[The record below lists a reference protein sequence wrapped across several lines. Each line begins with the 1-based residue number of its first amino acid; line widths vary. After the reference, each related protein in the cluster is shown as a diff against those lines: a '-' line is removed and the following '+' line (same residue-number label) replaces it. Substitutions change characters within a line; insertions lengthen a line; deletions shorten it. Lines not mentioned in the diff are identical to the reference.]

1 MESVSSGRSVA
12 LRGHPSGKLVGRTS
26 GDYPGSQVQEG
37 AVAGYLSHKHR
48 NPPTSTFVF
57 QTENSVGVASS
68 TVSSSDFSYFWL
80 GPRSVAILSVRQLL
94 PIPWV

>member
-48 NPPTSTFVF
+48 NPQLPHLFFRLRTQWGWPPPQF
-57 QTENSVGVASS
+57 QVLISHISGSGPDQLPSS
-68 TVSSSDFSYFWL
+68 L
-80 GPRSVAILSVRQLL
+80 
-94 PIPWV
+94 